1 MICQLKRPSALLAT
15 TAGTAAILLWMML
28 VFFNPYSSSL
38 ETRPLQ
44 ITFFT
49 LCVPAALA
57 IVSAWFRRRTLLLIA
72 FLWSLPISLY
82 LAMTP
87 GIFALFGA
95 TSCAYLVSYF
105 LMLAEMRR

>member
-1 MICQLKRPSALLAT
+1 MIRQLRRPAALLAT
-15 TAGTAAILLWMML
+15 TAGIATILLWMTL
-28 VFFNPYSSSL
+28 GFFNPYSSSL

-57 IVSAWFRRRTLLLIA
+57 IVSAWFRRKALVLIA

-82 LAMTP
+82 FAMTP
-87 GIFALFGA
+87 GIFAWFGA
-95 TSCAYLVSYF
+95 TSCAYLVTHF
-105 LMLAEMRR
+105 LMLAERPR